1 MLICLIWIA
10 SPLSTATHSKFMIW
24 LCSKPRAFCF
34 EGAQS
39 DSEVSS
45 SYHPSDMSLDR
56 GYTSDSEVYADHGKP
71 GKMHRSVTDVD
82 VMNSGWLVVSSQW
95 ASGA

>member
-1 MLICLIWIA
+1 MLIWIA
-10 SPLSTATHSKFMIW
+10 SPLFIAVLPSSLSKTYSSR
-24 LCSKPRAFCF
+24 L
-34 EGAQS
+34 EGTQS

-56 GYTSDSEVYADHGKP
+56 GYTSDSEVYTDHGKP

-82 VMNSGWLVVSSQW
+82 MMNSGWLVVSNQG
-95 ASGA
+95 ASGAKN